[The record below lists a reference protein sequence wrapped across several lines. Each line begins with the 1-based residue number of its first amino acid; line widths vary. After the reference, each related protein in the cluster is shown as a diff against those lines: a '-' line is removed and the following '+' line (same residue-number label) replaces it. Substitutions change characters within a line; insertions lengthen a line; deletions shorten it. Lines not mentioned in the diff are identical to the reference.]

1 MAAPNQAGVFG
12 GKDPSAYNPQDPVV
26 LFIIQASIILIFS
39 RVLAVPLGWLR
50 QPRVIAEVIA
60 GIILGPSVLGRIPN
74 YMDSIFPAPS
84 LPFLNLVATLGLIFF
99 LFEVGLEVDVRV
111 IRRDWR
117 GSIFIAVAGMALPFG
132 LGIAASVGLYK
143 LQNDPDVPFSSFMLF
158 QGVALA
164 ITAFPVLAR
173 ILAELKLLKTQVGAL
188 TMASGLL
195 NDVTAWVLLALVV
208 ALLNAGNGLEVLWVL
223 LTTLAFALFLI
234 FLVRPLY
241 RRLCFATGSIQNGPT
256 PLLMTVTLVMVLAS
270 AFVTD
275 IIGVHAIFGGFLA
288 GVIIPHDGDLATKIA
303 EKIEDIVN
311 IIFLPLYFTLSGLQT
326 QIGLLNTGEVWGYVI
341 LVIVLACFGKIVGC
355 TVAAKLGGMTIR
367 ESFAVGF
374 LMNCK
379 GLVELIVL
387 NIGHNAGVLNDQVF
401 VIMVVMALVTT
412 FMTTPF
418 VMWLYP
424 EWYQKQRAEL
434 RREAAGGSPSCK
446 VSTIGAVS
454 SVIAPRYKLVTML
467 NDLESVPSM
476 MSVIRRYRQ
485 EGQEQLELHSLRLR
499 ELTDRATDIMK
510 IRDERETLRFDPVL
524 NVIRTFASLIG
535 VNELHTR
542 LEFLGR
548 HEFLK
553 VMSDYSESCDADI
566 ILLPCPSNLVYNSN
580 DNLYDNNSSDDQLAH
595 DPDQDFVK
603 EALSIDRISVGLLI
617 DRGLAASLPT
627 SPSKQ
632 HSSKDTKQL
641 ADDPFGNMNIIVP
654 IAGGADDRAAL
665 LFALRLKSS
674 RTHILHVTTE
684 TNTTTG
690 IQRYATMQS
699 IKNTL
704 ATATPYTDDA
714 TFLNTLFVA
723 GEPDASAL
731 VEYAAVEDERL
742 TATTFTAHYA
752 TQNLTRQDL
761 VIVGHESAQALG
773 FPTQRFAFLTS
784 SVLVV
789 RASIKAGSSTATE
802 Q

>member
-1 MAAPNQAGVFG
+1 
-12 GKDPSAYNPQDPVV
+12 
-26 LFIIQASIILIFS
+26 
-39 RVLAVPLGWLR
+39 
-50 QPRVIAEVIA
+50 
-60 GIILGPSVLGRIPN
+60 
-74 YMDSIFPAPS
+74 
-84 LPFLNLVATLGLIFF
+84 
-99 LFEVGLEVDVRV
+99 
-111 IRRDWR
+111 
-117 GSIFIAVAGMALPFG
+117 MALPFG

-208 ALLNAGNGLEVLWVL
+208 ALLNAGDGLEVLWVL

-256 PLLMTVTLVMVLAS
+256 PLLMMVTLVMVLAS

-288 GVIIPHDGDLATKIA
+288 GAIIPHDGDLATKIA

-341 LVIVLACFGKIVGC
+341 LVIALACFGKIVGC

-424 EWYQKQRAEL
+424 EWYQKQQAEL
-434 RREAAGGSPSCK
+434 RREAGQGAGGTPSGK

-454 SVIAPRYKLVTML
+454 SVITPRYKLVTML

-476 MSVIRRYRQ
+476 MSVIRLYRQ
-485 EGQEQLELHSLRLR
+485 EGQEQLELHTLRLR

-535 VNELHTR
+535 VDTLHTR

-566 ILLPCPSNLVYNSN
+566 TILPCPSNLIYSSN
-580 DNLYDNNSSDDQLAH
+580 HNFDDDQLH

-603 EALSIDRISVGLLI
+603 EVLSIDHNISVGLLM
-617 DRGLAASLPT
+617 DRGLATALPT

-632 HSSKDTKQL
+632 HTKDTKQL
-641 ADDPFGNMNIIVP
+641 SADDQVGNVNIIVP
-654 IAGGADDRAAL
+654 LFGGADDRAAL
-665 LFALRLKSS
+665 LFALRLKASH
-674 RTHILHVTTE
+674 THILHVTTE
-684 TNTTTG
+684 TNTTNN
-690 IQRYATMQS
+690 IRRYATMQS
-699 IKNTL
+699 IKDTL
-704 ATATPYTDDA
+704 ATATPYTDDGSL
-714 TFLNTLFVA
+714 LNTLFVA
-723 GEPDASAL
+723 DGPDASTL
-731 VEYAAVEDERL
+731 IEYVTVQNEDRI
-742 TATTFTAHYA
+742 TTMFATHYA
-752 TQNLTRQDL
+752 TQNLTRHDL
-761 VIVGHESAQALG
+761 VIVGHESAQTLG
-773 FPTQRFAFLTS
+773 FPTQRFAFLTP

-802 Q
+802 S

>member
-1 MAAPNQAGVFG
+1 
-12 GKDPSAYNPQDPVV
+12 
-26 LFIIQASIILIFS
+26 
-39 RVLAVPLGWLR
+39 
-50 QPRVIAEVIA
+50 
-60 GIILGPSVLGRIPN
+60 
-74 YMDSIFPAPS
+74 
-84 LPFLNLVATLGLIFF
+84 
-99 LFEVGLEVDVRV
+99 
-111 IRRDWR
+111 
-117 GSIFIAVAGMALPFG
+117 
-132 LGIAASVGLYK
+132 
-143 LQNDPDVPFSSFMLF
+143 
-158 QGVALA
+158 
-164 ITAFPVLAR
+164 
-173 ILAELKLLKTQVGAL
+173 
-188 TMASGLL
+188 MASGLL

-208 ALLNAGNGLEVLWVL
+208 ALLNAGNGLEVVWVL
-223 LTTLAFALFLI
+223 LTTLGFALFLI

-241 RRLCFATGSIQNGPT
+241 RRLCIATGSIQNGPS

-326 QIGLLNTGEVWGYVI
+326 QIGLLNTGQVWGYVI

-355 TVAAKLGGMTIR
+355 TVAAKLGGMTVR

-424 EWYQKQRAEL
+424 EWYQKQQAER
-434 RREAAGGSPSCK
+434 RREAAQGADGSPSCK
-446 VSTIGAVS
+446 VSTLGAVS
-454 SVIAPRYKLVTML
+454 SVIPSRYRLVTML

-485 EGQEQLELHSLRLR
+485 EGQEQLELHTLRLR

-535 VNELHTR
+535 VDTLYTR

-553 VMSDYSESCDADI
+553 VMGDYSESCDADI
-566 ILLPCPSNLVYNSN
+566 MLLPCPSNLVNN
-580 DNLYDNNSSDDQLAH
+580 HTLYDNNIDDQLH

-603 EALSIDRISVGLLI
+603 EVLSIDRTSSVGLLI

-627 SPSKQ
+627 LPSKQ
-632 HSSKDTKQL
+632 LTKDTTQHP
-641 ADDPFGNMNIIVP
+641 DDPFGNMNIIVP

-674 RTHILHVTTE
+674 HTHILHVT
-684 TNTTTG
+684 NTTTSF
-690 IQRYATMQS
+690 QHYATMQS

-704 ATATPYTDDA
+704 ATATPYVDDG
-714 TFLNTLFVA
+714 TLLSTLFVT

-731 VEYAAVEDERL
+731 IEYTTIQDEQL
-742 TATTFTAHYA
+742 TTTTFASHYA
-752 TQNLTRQDL
+752 TQSLTRQDL

-773 FPTQRFAFLTS
+773 FPTQRFAFLTP

-789 RASIKAGSSTATE
+789 RAAVKAGSSTATE